1 MGTSQ
6 VFAALKLVSVPAAGA
21 AGVAGPEAGAPDGCD
36 AVAAAPLIVDAG
48 LAPAGAESP
57 PPPHADNTAT
67 ANAATNAFCP
77 ATDVET
83 GVKAYVDI
91 GVEMCVETGEK
102 SAGIKLTIL
111 TCYGICKKAC
121 FRL

>member
-83 GVKAYVDI
+83 DIEAYVDI
-91 GVEMCVETGEK
+91 GVETGEK
-102 SAGIKLTIL
+102 SAGIKLTIH